1 MSRPARKAFDPRSEG
16 STSRL
21 QTLAD
26 GFFAVAMTL
35 LVLDLSTGETGRPV
49 TEVLRDA
56 WPHLLLFFDGMLVL
70 GALWFGHRNA
80 FEYIRRTDHPH
91 TWLTLAMLAFV
102 ALVPWTTALVARHFH
117 EPLAITVYAANL
129 AIVTALD
136 GAAWFYATARP
147 QLTERLTPRLI
158 EVSRLMSAVPV
169 VGFVLV
175 SGLAWLSTW
184 AALAIVAALPLLPI
198 TGISYRMQYRLGN
211 RAGSNSDSP

>member
-35 LVLDLSTGETGRPV
+35 LVLDLSAGTMKQPV
-49 TEVLRDA
+49 TDVLKES

-102 ALVPWTTALVARHFH
+102 AVVPWTTALVAQHRHS
-117 EPLAITVYAANL
+117 PLAITVYTANL
-129 AIVTALD
+129 AT
-136 GAAWFYATARP
+136 
-147 QLTERLTPRLI
+147 
-158 EVSRLMSAVPV
+158 
-169 VGFVLV
+169 
-175 SGLAWLSTW
+175 GLAWLSTW
-184 AALAIVAALPLLPI
+184 AALALVALLPLLPI
-198 TGISYRMQYRLGN
+198 SGISYRVQYRLGN
-211 RAGSNSDSP
+211 ET